1 MLGKWVFIVVAAAA
15 ILIYINWQKIVPV
28 AEHLLR

>member
-15 ILIYINWQKIVPV
+15 ILIYINWQRIVPLV
-28 AEHLLR
+28 EPLLR